1 MDIENTTTGDVE
13 APAAITCFV
22 CDGQIYMTRLGHAQL
37 PCGHMC
43 HLRCVTAGIHNFY
56 EDDLQM
62 RCKGCYLNN
71 TKTEIPPSGTSVD
84 DAHDLIQNKIHEKK
98 QQNVISEISIN
109 NLIDFEIEDIKEYCK
124 LTKQCLKQEKIVNK
138 ITNSMVKDFKKEVEP
153 IVYSIN
159 KIYRKYYLKL
169 RKLESNKLFIRMARK
184 HRDLFDRMHEI
195 SAKYSETFNTRI
207 DTDKLIKLVEKNHTG
222 YFSSYLIHINSFK
235 YKFRLDK
242 MLYNTK
248 GVFKQ

>member
-1 MDIENTTTGDVE
+1 MDTENTPTGEGE

-22 CDGQIYMTRLGHAQL
+22 CDGQIQMAASGHAQL

-43 HLRCVTAGIHNFY
+43 HLRCLTAGIHNFY

-62 RCKGCYLNN
+62 RCRGCFLNN
-71 TKTEIPPSGTSVD
+71 IKTEIPPSGTSVD
-84 DAHDLIQNKIHEKK
+84 DAHDLIRNKIHEKK
-98 QQNVISEISIN
+98 QQNVISDISIDD
-109 NLIDFEIEDIKEYCK
+109 LIDFEVEDIKEYCK
-124 LTKQCLKQEKIVNK
+124 LTKQCLKQEKVINK
-138 ITNSMVKDFKKEVEP
+138 ITNSMAKEFKKEVEP

-207 DTDKLIKLVEKNHTG
+207 DTDKLIKLVEKNPG
-222 YFSSYLIHINSFK
+222 YFSSNLIHINSFK

-248 GVFKQ
+248 GVFKK

>member
-1 MDIENTTTGDVE
+1 MDTENTPTGEGE

-22 CDGQIYMTRLGHAQL
+22 CDGQIQMAASGHAQL

-56 EDDLQM
+56 EDNLQM
-62 RCKGCYLNN
+62 RCRGCFLNN
-71 TKTEIPPSGTSVD
+71 TKTEIPPSGTTVD
-84 DAHDLIQNKIHEKK
+84 DAHDLIRSKIYEKK

-109 NLIDFEIEDIKEYCK
+109 DLIDFEIEYIKEYCK
-124 LTKQCLKQEKIVNK
+124 LTRQCLKQKKVVNK
-138 ITNSMVKDFKKEVEP
+138 ITNSMAKEFKKEVEP

-169 RKLESNKLFIRMARK
+169 RKLESNKLLIRMARK
-184 HRDLFDRMHEI
+184 HRNLYDIMHEI
-195 SAKYSETFNTRI
+195 TGKYSERFNTHI
-207 DTDKLIKLVEKNHTG
+207 DNDKLIKLVEKNPG
-222 YFSSYLIHINSFK
+222 YFSSYLIHTNSFK